1 MEACRQYKT
10 MVVISGIRRLLL
22 LSGLAV
28 AATSH
33 GEPSPTALSP
43 NQLTIGEAQ
52 TLPTHELAKVLLGQE
67 IASNV
72 IEAVR
77 HVYDTSEQVLPEYV
91 EFYTQPELTN
101 PRLNGICRT
110 DVITIEYNW
119 ADLDTSSLTDSD
131 NPQPAKSLSTLQLR

>member
-1 MEACRQYKT
+1 
-10 MVVISGIRRLLL
+10 
-22 LSGLAV
+22 
-28 AATSH
+28 
-33 GEPSPTALSP
+33 
-43 NQLTIGEAQ
+43 
-52 TLPTHELAKVLLGQE
+52 LAKVLLGQE